1 MDNKT
6 DLIIMLLMIIGN
18 INFSIALMLAPVSA
32 PVMVLL
38 CVNIFTLLCLLGIYA
53 HKLYTLRG
61 EENSLNKF
69 ADGLVNCSDRVAPV
83 PQPLVKFKKGDWIV
97 RKDDNGTIFQI
108 KDIVLRG
115 VLLYYTFQT
124 SNAPM
129 CNDTEDIHPTI
140 IIDDHYR
147 LATPEEHQQH
157 GITIDGNE

>member
-18 INFSIALMLAPVSA
+18 INFSITLMLAPVSA

-69 ADGLVNCSDRVAPV
+69 ADGLVNCSNRVAPV

-97 RKDDNGTIFQI
+97 RKDDNRTLFQI

-147 LATPEEHQQH
+147 LATPEELQQN
-157 GITIDGNE
+157 GTTIDSNE